1 MSTQLWPSLPLEEW
15 EDSKI
20 TLHLYCQIVGKIRL
34 ALTPRMNHWWNV
46 TLYVSSRGLTTG
58 PIPYGDRI
66 FEMELD
72 FLEHRLTIHTSD
84 GQLRTLAL
92 QPRSVADFY
101 AEVISALRSLGI
113 QVTMLPKPFGVP
125 MTTPFT
131 DDHEHAAYNAEYV
144 NRFWWVLVEVD
155 GVFKEFRARFIG
167 KCSPVHVFWHSLD
180 LAVTRFS
187 GRPAPAREGADA
199 VTREAYS
206 HEVISAGFWAGDAN
220 VRAPA
225 FYCYTA
231 PEPQGL
237 TDEPLRPASATW
249 QQLPSGSMAMLRYDD
264 VRQSADPREAVL
276 DFLQSTYEAGAR
288 RAKWDR
294 KALER

>member
-20 TLHLYCQIVGKIRL
+20 TLHLYCQILGKIRL

-113 QVTMLPKPFGVP
+113 QVTMLPKPLGVP

-131 DDHEHAAYNAEYV
+131 DDQ
-144 NRFWWVLVEVD
+144 
-155 GVFKEFRARFIG
+155 RARCLQCG
-167 KCSPVHVFWHSLD
+167 
-180 LAVTRFS
+180 
-187 GRPAPAREGADA
+187 
-199 VTREAYS
+199 
-206 HEVISAGFWAGDAN
+206 
-220 VRAPA
+220 
-225 FYCYTA
+225 
-231 PEPQGL
+231 
-237 TDEPLRPASATW
+237 
-249 QQLPSGSMAMLRYDD
+249 
-264 VRQSADPREAVL
+264 VRQPLLVGTR
-276 DFLQSTYEAGAR
+276 GG
-288 RAKWDR
+288 
-294 KALER
+294 